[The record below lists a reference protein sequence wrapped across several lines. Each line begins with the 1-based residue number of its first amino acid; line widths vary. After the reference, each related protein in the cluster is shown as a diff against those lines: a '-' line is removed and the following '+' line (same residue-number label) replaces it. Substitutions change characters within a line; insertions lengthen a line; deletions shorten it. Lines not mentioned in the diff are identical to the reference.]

1 MDVNTYSSHPRKD
14 ELQLT
19 EGMARPAIPWIV
31 LQAQMAL
38 LASLVAFPAE
48 ASPLLH
54 DGLAQAV
61 RQLLQKLQGGTCSQ
75 QDDGGGQDGASD
87 AALQG
92 LQAMAGALPPPPRVQ
107 CKPCVAGKASNG
119 SRDLQAAAQRSQG
132 SSATVQSHAHKPMP
146 MRPRSEN
153 DPFVN
158 TRRRPR
164 GAATAGGTAA
174 PAGAARSTA
183 TRFGGGCP
191 AAGSIGAGGAGGAVP
206 GQRGAAVGGPRGPQV
221 RALKST
227 AFPLF
232 MFGLDT

>member
-1 MDVNTYSSHPRKD
+1 VDVNTDSSHSTKD

-92 LQAMAGALPPPPRVQ
+92 LQAMAGELPPPPRVQ
-107 CKPCVAGKASNG
+107 CKPVVGKVSNG

-132 SSATVQSHAHKPMP
+132 SSETVQSHAHEPMP
-146 MRPRSEN
+146 MRPRSEKTI
-153 DPFVN
+153 PL
-158 TRRRPR
+158 
-164 GAATAGGTAA
+164 
-174 PAGAARSTA
+174 
-183 TRFGGGCP
+183 
-191 AAGSIGAGGAGGAVP
+191 SIPGAGHAALLRQAALPHLLAQLAPPPPDSVVDAQQQAASALAALAALSRARAELRSAVL
-206 GQRGAAVGGPRGPQV
+206 AALRCAP
-221 RALKST
+221 
-227 AFPLF
+227 
-232 MFGLDT
+232 